1 MSVTAKTKKTK
12 KNEIVSQK
20 PVARFYYKGG
30 HSHPVRRTILIKE
43 DRGDAFVGYELRE
56 GNVVRSMTEA
66 MDQVKF
72 YFKDEIAKWGDY
84 KNLMMTSKTC
94 TKNPKSTTLER
105 SSIVALFRDGA

>member
-1 MSVTAKTKKTK
+1 MSVTAKTKKTKKTK

-43 DRGDAFVGYELRE
+43 DRGDELRE

-66 MDQVKF
+66 MDKVKF

-105 SSIVALFRDGA
+105 SSIIALFRDGA